1 MLARFAAHFAKL
13 WSAVA
18 TEPPLWEGG
27 GRRVSR
33 ERRKHQ
39 TLRGVTIP
47 PPSQSGGLATALQGA
62 SHENVR
68 RYNLG
73 ATQQRYPFGAAGFA
87 TLAVVIADSS
97 VSISS
102 FCEPR
107 EIVMCLGGYDGGSYV
122 TTTSPTVARDK
133 PAAAYEYAGPSGG
146 R

>member
-1 MLARFAAHFAKL
+1 MTYAFHARAIRRTFREAL
-13 WSAVA
+13 ECGGDRA
-18 TEPPLWEGG
+18 TALG
-27 GRRVSR
+27 GRGTAIT
-33 ERRKHQ
+33 ERTCKHQ
-39 TLRGVTIP
+39 TSRGVTIP

-87 TLAVVIADSS
+87 TLAVVIAASS

-107 EIVMCLGGYDGGSYV
+107 EIV
-122 TTTSPTVARDK
+122 
-133 PAAAYEYAGPSGG
+133 
-146 R
+146 